1 VAYLI
6 DGNNLIGY
14 ISPSNLK
21 KPESKRDLAYQLL
34 IFQKFKK
41 TKIFL
46 VFDGPLDLELPLE
59 DFQKK
64 SLSIFY
70 PNFGQ
75 DADYIIKKIIDQQTD
90 LRRFYVVS
98 SDRDIKNYA
107 RRQGAI
113 SLSSAEFSKQLKK
126 VLKRHK
132 KSQEMKKD
140 VANLSPLE
148 ISYWLKIF
156 SRKK

>member
-1 VAYLI
+1 MAYLI

-14 ISPSNLK
+14 ISPSSLK
-21 KPESKRDLAYQLL
+21 ENESKRDLAYQLL

-46 VFDGPLDLELPLE
+46 VFDGPFDLEIPLE
-59 DFQKK
+59 DFRRK
-64 SLSIFY
+64 SLSIIY

-75 DADYIIKKIIDQQTD
+75 DADCIIKKIIDRQTD

-126 VLKRHK
+126 VLKRYK

-140 VANLSPLE
+140 VSDLSPLE
-148 ISYWLKIF
+148 ISNWLKIF
-156 SRKK
+156 DRKK